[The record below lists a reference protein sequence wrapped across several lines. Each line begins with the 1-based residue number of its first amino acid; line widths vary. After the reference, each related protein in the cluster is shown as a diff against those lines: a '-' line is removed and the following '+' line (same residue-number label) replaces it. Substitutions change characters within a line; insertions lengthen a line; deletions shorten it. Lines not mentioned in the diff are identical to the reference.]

1 MTGKKADTMTVTTVS
16 DQELVA
22 ERVFDAPRQ
31 LVFDAWTKPE
41 HLKRWFGPKDWTL
54 PVCEVDFRVG
64 GVWLYCMRSPDGSQD
79 SWGRAVYRE
88 IVAPERIVYV
98 DSFADKEGNPVPGMP
113 EMVITVEFS
122 DHEGKTKVTSRTLFA
137 SAAERDSVLDMG
149 VIEGLTETW
158 DRLAEYLATR

>member
-1 MTGKKADTMTVTTVS
+1 
-16 DQELVA
+16 
-22 ERVFDAPRQ
+22 
-31 LVFDAWTKPE
+31 
-41 HLKRWFGPKDWTL
+41 
-54 PVCEVDFRVG
+54 
-64 GVWLYCMRSPDGSQD
+64 
-79 SWGRAVYRE
+79 
-88 IVAPERIVYV
+88 
-98 DSFADKEGNPVPGMP
+98 MP